1 MFRFTIRDVL
11 WLTAL
16 IAALTVWWLDHRQLN
31 EVRDRLDTIVA
42 ELASRD
48 LAVEIDKDGIWVS
61 NP

>member
-1 MFRFTIRDVL
+1 MFRFSIRDVL

-16 IAALTVWWLDHRQLN
+16 IAALTVWWLDHRRLN
-31 EVRDRLDTIVA
+31 EVQAHLDTIVA